1 MKQLSRIL
9 LLGLCFHALSA
20 SALGIDGDGNI
31 LNWKPPIPQPCFGA
45 DCYAKCQQAYDS
57 MNNVSGAAHQCLTS
71 CFTAEGPIYPGAFM
85 QSCMACADQDVQ
97 CAVQV
102 GVYTS
107 CKAVGDLDL
116 TNSVGDAVIEA
127 TGCAEMPRCCGD
139 SDGLRAVARGL
150 EAVMGER
157 VEVLVTPQALERYL
171 QKQGKS
177 ADPKAG
183 KK

>member
-1 MKQLSRIL
+1 MKALLRVILVLSI
-9 LLGLCFHALSA
+9 GFYGFTSHG
-20 SALGIDGDGNI
+20 LGIDQDGNI
-31 LNWKPPIPQPCFGA
+31 LNWKPPIPQPCYGA

-85 QSCMACADQDVQ
+85 QSCMACADEDVQ
-97 CAVQV
+97 CAIQV

-116 TNSVGDAVIEA
+116 TNTVGDAVIEV
-127 TGCAEMPRCCGD
+127 TGCAEMPSCCG
-139 SDGLRAVARGL
+139 DGLRAVASGL

-157 VEVLVTPQALERYL
+157 VEVLSTPQVLEAYLER
-171 QKQGKS
+171 QGKK
-177 ADPKAG
+177 DGQKGG